1 MGIQLCLFARQTS
14 AAALGLRWSPMAAID
29 AAEAWLQASLPGHKA
44 ALLQLSQACSALAST
59 REATAA
65 LAQKLEDRKR
75 AYGASLRDVK
85 VVAARL
91 VQEREAEI
99 FALKRAAGALAEE
112 K

>member
-1 MGIQLCLFARQTS
+1 MEAV
-14 AAALGLRWSPMAAID
+14 D

-44 ALLQLSQACSALAST
+44 ALLQLSQACSALANN

-65 LAQKLEDRKR
+65 LSLKLEERKR